1 MVFGAE
7 WRIHNS
13 ERPLRRG
20 RPQQDTQRTL
30 GRIASIPVTGHKPS
44 AAWPTKLT
52 VKGPL
57 RSETCHAAYGTNSA
71 ISDHRY
77 VAHSSPLHDPGSS
90 NPFCRRGMNLTRP
103 FSLPLWT
110 VAGPIAACAV
120 LGTVWD
126 RPLGGL
132 VAFGVAVAL
141 IVSVTVAVQHAET
154 VAHRV
159 GEPFGALILALA
171 VTVIEVSLIVSLK
184 IFGGA
189 GKDAL
194 ARDTVFATVMIVC
207 NGVVGLCL
215 LAGALRNHVAVFRV
229 EGSSPALAVL
239 MPLTTLSLVL
249 PQFTTT
255 TTGPT
260 YSNIQLV
267 FAGLMS
273 LLLFGVYVFVQ
284 TIRHREHFL
293 PGNIQGDTH
302 DEHGEPPAY
311 STAMA
316 AFALLCVALVAVI
329 GLAKVLAPSIEVVV
343 KAIGAPSSFVGVII
357 ALIVLLPETGAAF
370 RAAIRNRMQISLN
383 LALGSAL
390 ATIGLTIPA
399 VGFLAIGL
407 DMPIT
412 LGLPPKEIVL
422 LFLTFAVSTI
432 TLASGRATVLHGTVH
447 LVVFAAFL
455 FLSIVP

>member
-1 MVFGAE
+1 M
-7 WRIHNS
+7 NS
-13 ERPLRRG
+13 P
-20 RPQQDTQRTL
+20 
-30 GRIASIPVTGHKPS
+30 SNTGILPS
-44 AAWPTKLT
+44 
-52 VKGPL
+52 
-57 RSETCHAAYGTNSA
+57 
-71 ISDHRY
+71 
-77 VAHSSPLHDPGSS
+77 DPGSAGGVPPAPLQNNKPPAS
-90 NPFCRRGMNLTRP
+90 LMKP

-110 VAGPIAACAV
+110 VAVPPAALA
-120 LGTVWD
+120 LLAMVWG

-132 VAFGVAVAL
+132 VAAGIAIAL
-141 IVSVTVAVQHAET
+141 IASVMVAVQHAEV

-184 IFGGA
+184 LFSPDGQ
-189 GKDAL
+189 DTL

-207 NGVVGLCL
+207 NGIVGLCL

-239 MPLTTLSLVL
+239 IPLTTLALVL

-255 TTGPT
+255 TAGPT
-260 YSNIQLV
+260 YSTAQLV

-284 TIRHREHFL
+284 TVRHREHFL
-293 PGNIQGDTH
+293 PADRGETD
-302 DEHGEPPAY
+302 DEDHEAPAKV
-311 STAMA
+311 SAIA
-316 AFALLCVALVAVI
+316 AFALLCASLIAVV
-329 GLAKVLAPSIEVVV
+329 GLAKTLAPGIEAVVE
-343 KAIGAPSSFVGVII
+343 AIGAPSSFVGVII

-370 RAAIRNRMQISLN
+370 KAATRNRMQISLN

-399 VGFLAIGL
+399 IALVSILL
-407 DMPIT
+407 DMPMV
-412 LGLPPKEIVL
+412 LGLPPKELVL
-422 LFLTFAVSTI
+422 LVLTFAVSII
-432 TLASGRATVLHGTVH
+432 TMASGRATVLHGTVH
-447 LVVFAAFL
+447 LVLFAAFL

>member
-1 MVFGAE
+1 
-7 WRIHNS
+7 
-13 ERPLRRG
+13 
-20 RPQQDTQRTL
+20 
-30 GRIASIPVTGHKPS
+30 
-44 AAWPTKLT
+44 
-52 VKGPL
+52 
-57 RSETCHAAYGTNSA
+57 
-71 ISDHRY
+71 
-77 VAHSSPLHDPGSS
+77 
-90 NPFCRRGMNLTRP
+90 MNLKRP

-110 VAGPIAACAV
+110 VAGPIAACSV
-120 LGTVWD
+120 LGAVWGQSLD
-126 RPLGGL
+126 GL
-132 VAFGVAVAL
+132 VAVGVAIAL
-141 IVSVTVAVQHAET
+141 IASVIVAVQHAET
-154 VAHRV
+154 VAHHV

-171 VTVIEVSLIVSLK
+171 VTIIEVSLIVSLK

-189 GKDAL
+189 GQDAL
-194 ARDTVFATVMIVC
+194 ARDTVFATVMIIC

-239 MPLTTLSLVL
+239 IALTTLSLVL

-260 YSNIQLV
+260 YSEIQLA

-273 LLLFGVYVFVQ
+273 LLLFGVYIFVQ
-284 TIRHREHFL
+284 TVRHREHFL
-293 PGNIQGDTH
+293 PVNVQADTR
-302 DEHGEPPAY
+302 DEQVETTAK
-311 STAMA
+311 STAIA
-316 AFALLCVALVAVI
+316 AFVLLCIALVAVV
-329 GLAKVLAPSIEVVV
+329 GLAKTLGPSIETAV
-343 KAIGAPSSFVGVII
+343 KAIGAPSAFVGVII

-370 RAAIRNRMQISLN
+370 RAALRNRMQISLN

-390 ATIGLTIPA
+390 ATIGLTIP
-399 VGFLAIGL
+399 VIGFVAIWL

-422 LFLTFAVSTI
+422 LYLTFAVSTI
-432 TLASGRATVLHGTVH
+432 TLASGRATVLHGAVH

>member
-1 MVFGAE
+1 
-7 WRIHNS
+7 
-13 ERPLRRG
+13 
-20 RPQQDTQRTL
+20 
-30 GRIASIPVTGHKPS
+30 
-44 AAWPTKLT
+44 
-52 VKGPL
+52 
-57 RSETCHAAYGTNSA
+57 
-71 ISDHRY
+71 
-77 VAHSSPLHDPGSS
+77 
-90 NPFCRRGMNLTRP
+90 MNLKRP
-103 FSLPLWT
+103 YSLPLWT
-110 VAGPIAACAV
+110 VAAPVAACAV
-120 LGTVWD
+120 LAAVWG

-132 VAFGVAVAL
+132 VAFGVAAAM
-141 IVSVTVAVQHAET
+141 IASVMAAVQHAET

-184 IFGGA
+184 LFGGD
-189 GKDAL
+189 GQDTL

-207 NGVVGLCL
+207 NGIVGLCL

-239 MPLTTLSLVL
+239 IPLTTLALVL

-255 TTGPT
+255 TVGPT
-260 YSNIQLV
+260 YSNLQLA

-273 LLLFGVYVFVQ
+273 LLLFSVYVFVQ

-293 PGNIQGDTH
+293 PVHTPGDPG
-302 DEHGEPPAY
+302 DDHGEPPAKR
-311 STAMA
+311 TAVA
-316 AFALLCVALVAVI
+316 AFVLLCAALIAVV
-329 GLAKVLAPSIEVVV
+329 GLAKTLAPGIEALV

-370 RAAIRNRMQISLN
+370 RAAVRNRMQISLN

-399 VGFLAIGL
+399 IGVVAIVL
-407 DMPIT
+407 DMPMT
-412 LGLPPKEIVL
+412 LGLPPKEIVML
-422 LFLTFAVSTI
+422 VLTFAVSII

-447 LVVFAAFL
+447 LVLFAAFL

>member
-1 MVFGAE
+1 
-7 WRIHNS
+7 
-13 ERPLRRG
+13 
-20 RPQQDTQRTL
+20 
-30 GRIASIPVTGHKPS
+30 
-44 AAWPTKLT
+44 
-52 VKGPL
+52 
-57 RSETCHAAYGTNSA
+57 
-71 ISDHRY
+71 
-77 VAHSSPLHDPGSS
+77 
-90 NPFCRRGMNLTRP
+90 MNLTRP

-110 VAGPIAACAV
+110 VAAPVFACAV
-120 LGTVWD
+120 LGAVWGQV
-126 RPLGGL
+126 LGGL
-132 VAFGVAVAL
+132 VTLAVAGVL
-141 IVSVTVAVQHAET
+141 IAGVTVSVKHAET
-154 VAHRV
+154 VAHYV

-184 IFGGA
+184 LSGGI
-189 GKDAL
+189 GQDAL

-207 NGVVGLCL
+207 NGIVGLCL

-239 MPLTTLSLVL
+239 IPLTTLSLVL

-255 TTGPT
+255 TAGPT
-260 YSNIQLV
+260 YSNLQLA

-293 PGNIQGDTH
+293 PVGAQGAGH
-302 DEHGEPPAY
+302 EEHGEHPARH
-311 STAMA
+311 TAVA
-316 AFALLCVALVAVI
+316 AFVLLCAALVAVV
-329 GLAKVLAPSIEVVV
+329 GLAKTLAPSIEAVV

-370 RAAIRNRMQISLN
+370 RAAVGNRMQISLN

-399 VGFLAIGL
+399 IGFVAIVFE
-407 DMPIT
+407 MPMT
-412 LGLPPKEIVL
+412 LGLPAKEIVL

>member
-1 MVFGAE
+1 
-7 WRIHNS
+7 
-13 ERPLRRG
+13 
-20 RPQQDTQRTL
+20 
-30 GRIASIPVTGHKPS
+30 
-44 AAWPTKLT
+44 
-52 VKGPL
+52 
-57 RSETCHAAYGTNSA
+57 
-71 ISDHRY
+71 
-77 VAHSSPLHDPGSS
+77 
-90 NPFCRRGMNLTRP
+90 MNLTRP
-103 FSLPLWT
+103 FSLPWWS
-110 VAGPIAACAV
+110 VAGPLVACAM
-120 LGTVWD
+120 LGAIWGKSFGSMVA
-126 RPLGGL
+126 LL
-132 VAFGVAVAL
+132 VALAL
-141 IVSVTVAVQHAET
+141 IASVLFAVQHAET

-184 IFGGA
+184 LFGGA
-189 GKDAL
+189 GQSAL

-207 NGVVGLCL
+207 NGIVGLCL
-215 LAGALRNHVAVFRV
+215 LTSALRNHVAVFRV

-239 MPLTTLSLVL
+239 IPLTTLSLVL

-255 TTGPT
+255 TAGPT
-260 YSNIQLV
+260 YSNSQLA

-273 LLLFGVYVFVQ
+273 LLLFGVFVFVQ
-284 TIRHREHFL
+284 TVRHREHFL
-293 PGNIQGDTH
+293 PANEHGQTR
-302 DEHGEPPAY
+302 DEHGEPTAR
-311 STAMA
+311 STAIA
-316 AFALLCVALVAVI
+316 AFVLLCIALVAVV
-329 GLAKVLAPSIEVVV
+329 GLAKTLAPSIEAAV

-370 RAAIRNRMQISLN
+370 RAAIHNRMQISLN

-399 VGFLAIGL
+399 IGFVAIVM
-407 DMPIT
+407 DMPMT

>member
-1 MVFGAE
+1 
-7 WRIHNS
+7 
-13 ERPLRRG
+13 
-20 RPQQDTQRTL
+20 
-30 GRIASIPVTGHKPS
+30 
-44 AAWPTKLT
+44 
-52 VKGPL
+52 
-57 RSETCHAAYGTNSA
+57 
-71 ISDHRY
+71 
-77 VAHSSPLHDPGSS
+77 
-90 NPFCRRGMNLTRP
+90 MNLTRP

-110 VAGPIAACAV
+110 VAGPVLACAV
-120 LGTVWD
+120 LGAVWGQA
-126 RPLGGL
+126 PGGL
-132 VAFGVAVAL
+132 VALALAAVLVA
-141 IVSVTVAVQHAET
+141 SVTVSVKHAET
-154 VAHRV
+154 VAHYV

-184 IFGGA
+184 ISGGA
-189 GKDAL
+189 GQDAL

-207 NGVVGLCL
+207 NGIVGLCL

-239 MPLTTLSLVL
+239 IPLTTLSLVL
-249 PQFTTT
+249 PQFTITT
-255 TTGPT
+255 AGPT
-260 YSNIQLV
+260 YSNLQLA

-293 PGNIQGDTH
+293 PVGATGESRV
-302 DEHGEPPAY
+302 EHGEAPARH
-311 STAMA
+311 TAVA
-316 AFALLCVALVAVI
+316 AFVLLCAALVAVV
-329 GLAKVLAPSIEVVV
+329 GLAKTLAPSIEAVV

-370 RAAIRNRMQISLN
+370 RAAIGNRMQISLN

-399 VGFLAIGL
+399 IGFVAIVFE
-407 DMPIT
+407 MPMT
-412 LGLPPKEIVL
+412 LGLPAKEIVL
-422 LFLTFAVSTI
+422 LVLTFAVSTI

>member
-1 MVFGAE
+1 M
-7 WRIHNS
+7 
-13 ERPLRRG
+13 
-20 RPQQDTQRTL
+20 
-30 GRIASIPVTGHKPS
+30 
-44 AAWPTKLT
+44 
-52 VKGPL
+52 
-57 RSETCHAAYGTNSA
+57 
-71 ISDHRY
+71 
-77 VAHSSPLHDPGSS
+77 
-90 NPFCRRGMNLTRP
+90 
-103 FSLPLWT
+103 WT
-110 VAGPIAACAV
+110 VALPIAACVLLGAV
-120 LGTVWD
+120 WG
-126 RPLGGL
+126 RPLGG
-132 VAFGVAVAL
+132 VMAAGVAVAL
-141 IVSVTVAVQHAET
+141 IASVIVAVQHAET
-154 VAHRV
+154 VAHGV

-171 VTVIEVSLIVSLK
+171 VTVIEVALIVSLK
-184 IFGGA
+184 LFGTG
-189 GKDAL
+189 GQDTL

-207 NGVVGLCL
+207 NGIVGLCL

-229 EGSSPALAVL
+229 EGSNPALAVL
-239 MPLTTLSLVL
+239 ISLTTLSLVL

-255 TTGPT
+255 TAGPT
-260 YSNIQLV
+260 YSTSQLV

-293 PGNIQGDTH
+293 PANAQNDVH
-302 DEHGEPPAY
+302 DEPGEPPARGL
-311 STAMA
+311 AIA
-316 AFALLCVALVAVI
+316 AFFLLCAALVAVV
-329 GLAKVLAPSIEVVV
+329 GLAKSLAPSIEALV
-343 KAIGAPSSFVGVII
+343 KLIGAPSSFVGVII

-399 VGFLAIGL
+399 IGFIAVLL

-422 LFLTFAVSTI
+422 LLLTFAVSTI

>member
-1 MVFGAE
+1 MILA
-7 WRIHNS
+7 
-13 ERPLRRG
+13 
-20 RPQQDTQRTL
+20 
-30 GRIASIPVTGHKPS
+30 
-44 AAWPTKLT
+44 
-52 VKGPL
+52 
-57 RSETCHAAYGTNSA
+57 
-71 ISDHRY
+71 
-77 VAHSSPLHDPGSS
+77 
-90 NPFCRRGMNLTRP
+90 RP

-110 VAGPIAACAV
+110 IGFPVAACAV
-120 LGTVWD
+120 LGAVWG
-126 RPLGGL
+126 RPFDGF
-132 VAFGVAVAL
+132 VAIGVAVAL
-141 IVSVTVAVQHAET
+141 IASVMAAVQHAEV

-184 IFGGA
+184 LSGSA
-189 GKDAL
+189 GQASL

-207 NGVVGLCL
+207 NGIVGLCL
-215 LAGALRNHVAVFRV
+215 LVGALRNHVAVFRI

-239 MPLTTLSLVL
+239 IPLTTLSLVL

-255 TTGPT
+255 TAGPT
-260 YSNIQLV
+260 YSNSQFA

-293 PGNIQGDTH
+293 PPNSPGDPRA
-302 DEHGEPPAY
+302 EHGEPPAR
-311 STAMA
+311 SAAIM
-316 AFALLCVALVAVI
+316 AFALLCAALVAVV
-329 GLAKVLAPSIEVVV
+329 GLAKALAPSIEAAVRM
-343 KAIGAPSSFVGVII
+343 IGAPSSFVGIII

-370 RAAIRNRMQISLN
+370 RAALHNRMQISLN

-399 VGFLAIGL
+399 IGFVSIVFG
-407 DMPIT
+407 MPMT

-422 LFLTFAVSTI
+422 LLLTFAVSTI
-432 TLASGRATVLHGTVH
+432 TLASGKATVLHGTVH

>member
-1 MVFGAE
+1 
-7 WRIHNS
+7 
-13 ERPLRRG
+13 
-20 RPQQDTQRTL
+20 
-30 GRIASIPVTGHKPS
+30 
-44 AAWPTKLT
+44 
-52 VKGPL
+52 
-57 RSETCHAAYGTNSA
+57 
-71 ISDHRY
+71 
-77 VAHSSPLHDPGSS
+77 
-90 NPFCRRGMNLTRP
+90 MNLPRP
-103 FSLPLWT
+103 CSLPLWT
-110 VAGPIAACAV
+110 VAGPLAACAL
-120 LGTVWD
+120 LGAVWG

-132 VAFGVAVAL
+132 VAVAIAVAL
-141 IVSVTVAVQHAET
+141 VACVMVAVQHAET

-184 IFGGA
+184 LFGGA
-189 GKDAL
+189 GQDTL

-207 NGVVGLCL
+207 NGIVGLCL

-229 EGSSPALAVL
+229 EGSSPALTVL
-239 MPLTTLSLVL
+239 IPLTTLALVL

-255 TTGPT
+255 TAGPT
-260 YSNIQLV
+260 YSNLQLA

-293 PGNIQGDTH
+293 PIHTPGDAE
-302 DEHGEPPAY
+302 DGHGEPPAHR
-311 STAMA
+311 TAVA
-316 AFALLCVALVAVI
+316 AFTLLCVALVAVV
-329 GLAKVLAPSIEVVV
+329 GLAKTLAPGIEAVVR
-343 KAIGAPSSFVGVII
+343 AIGAPSSFVGVII

-399 VGFLAIGL
+399 IGL
-407 DMPIT
+407 VAIVFDMPMI

-422 LFLTFAVSTI
+422 LVLTFAVSII

-447 LVVFAAFL
+447 LVLFAAFL